1 MKSKTQSVKTRALY
15 EALKLL
21 VKVVRA
27 GTHRI
32 ARRQA
37 RDLLTYHL
45 EFPTYQRFA
54 RLRAGSGSDE
64 STKEVLPP
72 RGERIIK
79 REALLNESREWLA
92 MADEAMRRYEMAN
105 DGKGK

>member
-37 RDLLTYHL
+37 RDWLTYQL

-64 STKEVLPP
+64 STKEVLSP
-72 RGERIIK
+72 RGERIL
-79 REALLNESREWLA
+79 RRAALLNERREWLA
-92 MADEAMRRYEMAN
+92 MADGAMRRYEMAN

>member
-27 GTHRI
+27 GTRRI
-32 ARRQA
+32 ARQQA

-45 EFPTYQRFA
+45 EFPAYQRFA

-64 STKEVLPP
+64 PTKEVMSP
-72 RGERIIK
+72 RGERILR

-92 MADEAMRRYEMAN
+92 MADEAMWRYEMAN